1 MKRRN
6 LCVKVLLLGFCLT
19 WFGSFLGQGQQ
30 GTFTFGAQDALI
42 SLSQAVL
49 CFDTLLLENDGL
61 LNGTLQNETLSMT
74 LENGAGTRAF
84 DREDIDTLELATE
97 GNGLVQDR
105 VTLLSQEVFQ
115 GKLQTTDFQIQ
126 LASGGD
132 ITLPRAQ
139 VQGILFVSPAGG
151 NCSGGLVQFP
161 SQEEIRALFQRLIN
175 NPLTPL
181 LVGSLSKYDWV
192 LLSNRGIV
200 SGSICDEQFT
210 MNLEGE
216 EITFSPQEVSAILF
230 ARAIDSIWLKTGDFL
245 EGKLS
250 GSDVCLSPTYQQ
262 ANATLGRGTTA
273 RGVIFRTI
281 LSGGSQ

>member
-1 MKRRN
+1 MKHRN

-19 WFGSFLGQGQQ
+19 WFGGFLGQGQ
-30 GTFTFGAQDALI
+30 GAFTFGAQDALI

-61 LNGTLQNETLSMT
+61 LSGTLQDKTLTME
-74 LENGAGTRAF
+74 LENGAGSRAF
-84 DREDIDTLELATE
+84 NREDIDTLELATE
-97 GNGLVQDR
+97 SNGLVQDR
-105 VTLLSQEVFQ
+105 VTLWSQEVFQ
-115 GKLQTTDFQIQ
+115 GNLQATSFQVQ

-132 ITLPRAQ
+132 VTLARAQ
-139 VQGILFVSPAGG
+139 VQGTLFVSPAGG
-151 NCSGGLVQFP
+151 DCSGGLTRLP
-161 SQEEIRALFQRLIN
+161 SQEEIRALFRRLIN
-175 NPLTPL
+175 NSLTPL

-200 SGSICDEQFT
+200 SGAICDEQFT
-210 MNLEGE
+210 LNLEGQ

-230 ARAIDSIWLKTGDFL
+230 ARALDSIWLKTGDFL

-250 GSDVCLSPTYQQ
+250 GSEVCLSPTYQQ
-262 ANATLGRGTTA
+262 GNASLGRGTTA

-281 LSGGSQ
+281 LSGGGQ